1 MMERIFRYIGA
12 GIAGAVTLIII
23 ILVWKVLV
31 LVWSL

>member
-12 GIAGAVTLIII
+12 GVAGGLTIII
-23 ILVWKVLV
+23 VILVWKVLV